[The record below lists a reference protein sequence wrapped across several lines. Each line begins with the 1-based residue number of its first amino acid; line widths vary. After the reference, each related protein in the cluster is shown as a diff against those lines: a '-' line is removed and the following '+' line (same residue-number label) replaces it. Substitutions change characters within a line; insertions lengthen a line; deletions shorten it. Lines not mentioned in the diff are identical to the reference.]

1 MEKGLRKG
9 DFRVKLQRVV
19 GWNNT
24 YKPLTIGE
32 YVLSIQAGPGRLS
45 DPAVLLEEPGGTF
58 SYAQFEFAVQRYG
71 VDDFRPGRRRLHL
84 VNGGPPIGIHWNNG
98 SPASV
103 KKIQR
108 IYDQLK
114 RITLVERGVQRRP
127 PE

>member
-9 DFRVKLQRVV
+9 DFRIKLRRVT

-58 SYAQFEFAVQRYG
+58 SYAQFEFAVQRY
-71 VDDFRPGRRRLHL
+71 DLGRRVLRL
-84 VNGGPPIGIHWNNG
+84 VNGGPPIGIHWSNG

-108 IYDQLK
+108 IYDRLK
-114 RITLVERGVQRRP
+114 QITLIERGVQRRP